1 MPVTGNFEAV
11 QQSRQ
16 EVTILTGDVYG
27 RTHIIAGVGAADG
40 PHAYLIDQPPEV
52 LLPPHFHTND
62 QFQIMLAGSGML
74 GRSHKLEPIT
84 VHFARG
90 KTTYGPI
97 ASGPQGLSYL
107 ILLQQLER
115 GAHYLS
121 NPNTVVDRAAVKF
134 QTTSDPVTLS
144 EADVLAAAT
153 TSSQT
158 MLIAPEANG
167 LAVCLSRLPP
177 SAPFEAPL
185 PDCRAGRFY
194 VVVGGSVLMGTEAL
208 PLWSCI
214 WVTADEP
221 LVLLEAG
228 PGGAELLTLQFP
240 CYDTISSQQAEQL
253 DQSDQS
259 DRPAVADIPS

>member
-27 RTHIIAGVGAADG
+27 RTHIIGGVGVGTADG

-62 QFQIMLAGSGML
+62 QFQIMVAGSGML

-90 KTTYGPI
+90 KTTYGPLE
-97 ASGPQGLSYL
+97 SGPKGLSYL

-121 NPNTVVDRAAVKF
+121 NPNTKVDRAAVKF
-134 QTTSDPVTLS
+134 QITSDPVTPS
-144 EADVLAAAT
+144 GADVLAAV
-153 TSSQT
+153 TSTSQKV
-158 MLIAPEANG
+158 LIAPDANG

-177 SAPFEAPL
+177 SAPFEPPL
-185 PDCRAGRFY
+185 PDYLAGRFY
-194 VVVGGSVLMGTEAL
+194 VVVGGSVVMDAEPL

-221 LVLLEAG
+221 PVLLQAG
-228 PGGAELLTLQFP
+228 RGGAELLTLQFP
-240 CYDTISSQQAEQL
+240 CYDTLNSQQP
-253 DQSDQS
+253 DPSG
-259 DRPAVADIPS
+259 RPAVAHIPS